1 MIDGFYSLNNVSK
14 FFGPRKIIDSI
25 SYNFYRGKIY
35 AILGDSGS
43 GKTTLLNI
51 LGLLDNKYEGEIF
64 INGQSMAKN
73 KDNFRTRNQY
83 IGFVFQSYYL
93 IDYLN
98 VKQNIYMPL
107 DYAKNK
113 IDIDYYIDLLKRL
126 NIESIENE
134 NANYLS
140 GGEKQRVAIARAF
153 INKPNIIICDE
164 PTGNLDQ
171 KNANQVMST
180 LRSFLTKDKLAIV
193 VTHDREIAMSC
204 DVILKLEDGKLYEKQ
219 KGI

>member
-25 SYNFYRGKIY
+25 SYNFYKGKIY

-134 NANYLS
+134 NVNYLS

-193 VTHDREIAMSC
+193 VTHDSEIAMSC

-219 KGI
+219 KDI

>member
-134 NANYLS
+134 NVNYLS

-193 VTHDREIAMSC
+193 VTHDSEIAMSC

>member
-134 NANYLS
+134 NVNYLS

-193 VTHDREIAMSC
+193 VTHDSEIAMSC

-219 KGI
+219 KDI

>member
-25 SYNFYRGKIY
+25 SYNFYKGKIY

-134 NANYLS
+134 NVNYLS

-193 VTHDREIAMSC
+193 VTHDSEIAMSC

>member
-1 MIDGFYSLNNVSK
+1 MIDGFYSLKNVSK

-134 NANYLS
+134 NVNYLS

-219 KGI
+219 KDI